1 MTAAIEAAML
11 AAHRAGLSVIPL
23 RANKRPAITT
33 WRDRIDAQ
41 PDELTVRREASRA
54 EGFAIACG
62 GPTRLQVLDFEGR
75 FMEHIPELR
84 TRLGELGPV
93 FESWLDGYLVETP
106 GGGFHVAVHIEG
118 DDQPGNTKLAMD
130 ESGMCLV
137 ETRGHGGYVAAA
149 PSNGTTHLSGQPWVQ
164 LRGSFDT
171 IAWATTEEWRA
182 ICSVISTFDA
192 VAASE
197 TPPEAPRSPVPTGG
211 VSLSRMEHTEAW
223 IDGVAVPS
231 IEEVLG
237 HMGWTYSH
245 CDAEH
250 NYWTRPDKD
259 PRDGHSATVNRA
271 GRLFVFSSNAAPV
284 PASVGRQTYDTID
297 VLGCY
302 QLGHLPS
309 TSERVEILRRFGG
322 PAPRV
327 AADLSVAEPTGWLS
341 DDFWEARPWLAA
353 IRDAAHGNGKCP
365 EALLGAV
372 LSAYSVRVPSSI
384 KVQPVIHGV
393 ASPLNLYVAL
403 AGPSGSGKSSTMAMA
418 QQLCGAYDD
427 ELYRY
432 GINLRS
438 GEGLVTSAIIPQQT
452 KRGEPAPEPRY
463 RLGLQV
469 EFDEGKTLAV
479 QNDRSGSTMVPYLTT
494 AWSGQRGKKVG
505 GTKAAGE
512 ESFPADMVRVSLVLG
527 VQFGVAGSLFTGDLE
542 SLGFPGRFCYFGM
555 DHPGPKLVAGEQ
567 RRVEPLTLPR
577 YWPGDTSRAI
587 GEMSFP
593 HDVQQEVIDWDYL
606 RSTVG
611 CPAIEGHRMLLRMRM
626 AALLALM
633 DDFAQVEPVHWQLA
647 GEIERHSLATR
658 GRVLTAVH
666 EVSAQR
672 ARSAGRNDAVR
683 AAAQQ
688 EYWIEDRARRLA
700 QWVQAESE
708 QPIPWKAI
716 RARMNADARRN
727 IEAIVSHAVMEQWIV
742 VGHDG
747 NKRCVVS
754 GVRRL

>member
-327 AADLSVAEPTGWLS
+327 AADLSVAEPTGWIS
-341 DDFWEARPWLAA
+341 DDFWEARPWLGA
-353 IRDAAHGNGKCP
+353 IRDAAHSNQACP
-365 EALLGAV
+365 EAVLGAV
-372 LSAYSVRVPSSI
+372 LSTYATSLPSSI
-384 KVQPVIHGV
+384 RVQAVVSG
-393 ASPLNLYVAL
+393 ADSPLNVYSAL
-403 AGPSGSGKSSTMAMA
+403 CGPSGSGKTSAMTMARA
-418 QQLCGAYDD
+418 LCGATDSQD
-427 ELYRY
+427 FRY
-432 GINLRS
+432 AVNLRS
-438 GEGLVTSAIIPQQT
+438 GEGLITAALVPQR
-452 KRGEPAPEPRY
+452 KSRGDEELTPLY
-463 RLGLQV
+463 RRGVQI
-469 EFDEGKTLAV
+469 EFDEGKALAQ
-479 QNDRSGSTMVPYLTT
+479 QNDRSGSTMLPYLLT
-494 AWSGQRGKKVG
+494 AWSGARGSKVG

-512 ESFPADMVRVSLVLG
+512 EAFPADLVRVCAVLG
-527 VQFGVAGSLFTGDLE
+527 IQFGVGGSLFTGDAAA
-542 SLGFPGRFCYFGM
+542 LGFPGRLLFFGL
-555 DHPGPKLVAGEQ
+555 DHLGPKLVAGYQHRVTDIGLPYYPPEQ
-567 RRVEPLTLPR
+567 GKQIGVMTFPL
-577 YWPGDTSRAI
+577 
-587 GEMSFP
+587 
-593 HDVQQEVIDWDYL
+593 DVQQAVIDWDYQRRTQGGGRL
-606 RSTVG
+606 D
-611 CPAIEGHRMLLRMRM
+611 GHMMLLRLRTTCVM
-626 AALLALM
+626 ALM
-633 DDFAQVEPVHWQLA
+633 DGFAQPEPIHWQLA
-647 GEIERHSLATR
+647 GEVERHSLATR
-658 GRVLTAVH
+658 GRVLAGLT
-666 EVSAQR
+666 EVSTQQA
-672 ARSAGRNDAVR
+672 R
-683 AAAQQ
+683 AAGLQDHLRASARQDA
-688 EYWIEDRARRLA
+688 WIEDRARSLARWVHNETQQPVPWRLIRNRLNGDA
-700 QWVQAESE
+700 RKSIDAIVTHAVAEQWVVLGDNE
-708 QPIPWKAI
+708 
-716 RARMNADARRN
+716 
-727 IEAIVSHAVMEQWIV
+727 
-742 VGHDG
+742 G
-747 NKRCVVS
+747 KRCFVP
-754 GVRRL
+754 GVRKP